1 MAAVA
6 SSYLVRPM
14 NIADIPLVTEIE
26 RDSFPTMWPQTAY
39 KRELQSNSMAR
50 YLVVGDLNG
59 DRSLNPAAATTAGR
73 SAAGSGVTAGSVKDQ
88 EASGGLGQ
96 LVRSVRRLFAR
107 ETVAAAA
114 PPPDE
119 EHAYLVG
126 FTGLWFMLE
135 ECHVVTV
142 AVREARRRQ
151 GIGELL
157 VITAIELALK
167 KSQDVLTLEC
177 RVSNR
182 SAQALYEKY
191 AFRNVGVRKRYY
203 TDNNE
208 DALIMTTPPI
218 HTPEYVA
225 TFERLRAE
233 HERRWGAAQ
242 IAHPEL

>member
-1 MAAVA
+1 
-6 SSYLVRPM
+6 M
-14 NIADIPLVTEIE
+14 NIADIPQVTEIE

-39 KRELQSNSMAR
+39 KRELQANSMAR

-59 DRSLNPAAATTAGR
+59 DRSLNHGSATTAG
-73 SAAGSGVTAGSVKDQ
+73 SAAAGSGAAASTVK
-88 EASGGLGQ
+88 EESAGGLGQ
-96 LVRSVRRLFAR
+96 ALRSVRRIFAR
-107 ETVAAAA
+107 ERIAAVA
-114 PPPDE
+114 PPPEVED
-119 EHAYLVG
+119 AYLVG

-142 AVREARRRQ
+142 AVREARRRR

-182 SAQALYEKY
+182 GAQALYEKY

-218 HTPEYVA
+218 HTPEYGA